1 MNVFENLEKNIS
13 THGVSSPRIPNKC
26 INSPIFTYTWSFF
39 YGHYVVYS
47 KKRFHLF
54 CVNLKNSSI
63 LLGVSVIWMKLL
75 SNFFKGFHWR
85 CILRQLGSY
94 FFKLTPSSANC
105 GWFFI
110 PFAEFNFLAS
120 YPSYLVLRLVG
131 LIKLH
136 DYWLQEWLLRYYMC
150 IFCVEYLRH
159 NFPWDRLIAR
169 QTDNPQPFYSQDL
182 NPPDYF
188 LRGYLKDRVCENN
201 QQTREDIIRKQI
213 RRIAQ
218 EMLNRVV
225 DN

>member
-1 MNVFENLEKNIS
+1 MLLNTHFVCIVSFIILSVVSKMNVFENLEKNIS

-136 DYWLQEWLLRYYMC
+136 DYWLQE
-150 IFCVEYLRH
+150 
-159 NFPWDRLIAR
+159 
-169 QTDNPQPFYSQDL
+169 
-182 NPPDYF
+182 
-188 LRGYLKDRVCENN
+188 
-201 QQTREDIIRKQI
+201 
-213 RRIAQ
+213 
-218 EMLNRVV
+218 
-225 DN
+225 